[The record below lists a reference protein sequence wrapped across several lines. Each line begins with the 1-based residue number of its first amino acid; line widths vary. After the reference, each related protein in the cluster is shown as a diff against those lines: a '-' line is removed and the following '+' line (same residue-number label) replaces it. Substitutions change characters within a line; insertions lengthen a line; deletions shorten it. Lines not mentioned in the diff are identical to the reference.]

1 MQSVHICP
9 RRDAVSSK
17 ARCIATWTNRKP
29 EVMVQVVE
37 HYNVVLELKQKT
49 FWPSAKNVSVA
60 LVHDMISAQWAPPNS
75 QWPITE
81 GSDDA
86 DTFKCRYLWQVLQ
99 AVSTIQVVYPAL
111 TREFLRSKQVR
122 ICQSWFKRHIF
133 WTWFSILAAVFHIKE
148 NPKWAT
154 LTWRPRTREDWSTPQ
169 MTWAS
174 TYIRSGYH

>member
-1 MQSVHICP
+1 MWSDQHLSEAP
-9 RRDAVSSK
+9 ST
-17 ARCIATWTNRKP
+17 ATWPNCKL
-29 EVMVQVVE
+29 EVMVQQVVE
-37 HYNVVLELKQKT
+37 LYNVVLELKRKT
-49 FWPSAKNVSVA
+49 FRPSTENVSVA
-60 LVHDMISAQWAPPNS
+60 LVHDLSIAQWAPPNG
-75 QWPITE
+75 QWPLKE
-81 GSDDA
+81 GSDDT

-154 LTWRPRTREDWSTPQ
+154 LAWQPTTRED
-169 MTWAS
+169 
-174 TYIRSGYH
+174 